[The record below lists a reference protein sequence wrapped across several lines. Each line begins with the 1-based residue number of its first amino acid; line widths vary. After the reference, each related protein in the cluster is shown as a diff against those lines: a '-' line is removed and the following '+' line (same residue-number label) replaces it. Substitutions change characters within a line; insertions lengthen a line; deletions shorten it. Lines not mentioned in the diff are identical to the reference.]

1 MLSRVLGTAGGAA
14 VRLGAAAARQCG
26 VHSDAALAMP
36 CLGTHVPQ
44 SSMQHVVCS
53 APVPQSL
60 NIPHPHPPP
69 AAPGN
74 CDQHSIKH
82 IEARRRRQQQ
92 EAREAFAAAELEDE
106 FAAYA

>member
-1 MLSRVLGTAGGAA
+1 
-14 VRLGAAAARQCG
+14 
-26 VHSDAALAMP
+26 
-36 CLGTHVPQ
+36 
-44 SSMQHVVCS
+44 MQHVVCS

-60 NIPHPHPPP
+60 NIPHPPHPAP
-69 AAPGN
+69 AASGN